1 MLAGETL
8 RELESGTSATENEK
22 GGQRCHSSNPERGMA
37 SRCQE
42 ETAQQA
48 SQQPV
53 RAETFGNRVG
63 HALII
68 AQEAYSETP
77 PVWAPD
83 VGSYD
88 DGVNLLK
95 CDAGC

>member
-1 MLAGETL
+1 
-8 RELESGTSATENEK
+8 
-22 GGQRCHSSNPERGMA
+22 MA
-37 SRCQE
+37 SRCQK

-48 SQQPV
+48 SQRPV

-63 HALII
+63 HTLII

-77 PVWAPD
+77 PVRAPV

-88 DGVNLLK
+88 CGVKLLK